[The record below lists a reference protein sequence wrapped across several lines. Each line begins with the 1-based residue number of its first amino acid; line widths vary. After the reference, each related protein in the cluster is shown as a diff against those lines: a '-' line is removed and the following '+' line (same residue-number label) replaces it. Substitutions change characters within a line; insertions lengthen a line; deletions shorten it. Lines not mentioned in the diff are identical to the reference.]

1 MDDEDGGD
9 RWSIGDLRRDRSPM
23 PRVDRLFTAAEAP
36 DPARGKIET
45 RLERLEQRIDELERL
60 RRLSDRTSTKAAG
73 YILFFPGSRG
83 YEIVE
88 HDGVAPAVGTP
99 ITVAGKPFI
108 VEGTRRSPFWPDDR
122 PCLVLSLAP
131 PQQIADLPTPTPHT
145 DRRDLLRS
153 AD

>member
-36 DPARGKIET
+36 DSAWRKIET
-45 RLERLEQRIDELERL
+45 RLERLEQRVDELERL
-60 RRLSDRTSTKAAG
+60 RRLSERRPTRAAG
-73 YILFFPGSRG
+73 YILLFPGSRG

-88 HDGVAPAVGTP
+88 HDGLAPAVGAT
-99 ITVAGKPFI
+99 ITVAGRPFI

-122 PCLVLSLAP
+122 PCLVLSPPP
-131 PQQIADLPTPTPHT
+131 PQQEA
-145 DRRDLLRS
+145 
-153 AD
+153 